1 MNNFLVI
8 LRRLALLYIAMFLEN
23 QSWFQ
28 VILFTFF
35 SVAFI
40 IYLCYAR
47 PMNSR
52 FKNNLS
58 LFNEGITCIV
68 AYLIMVLNGLC
79 NQAAQYQ
86 HVGTFIVRILY
97 VCWAVNALI
106 ILILMILGLKKLC
119 IKCHKNRCKKRR

>member
-1 MNNFLVI
+1 
-8 LRRLALLYIAMFLEN
+8 MFMED

-35 SVAFI
+35 SVAYI
-40 IYLCYAR
+40 IYLSYAK

-68 AYLIMVLNGLC
+68 SYQIMVLNGLC
-79 NQAAQYQ
+79 NEAVQYQ

-97 VCWAVNALI
+97 VCWGVNALI
-106 ILILMILGLKKLC
+106 ILILMFLDRCLRVGSGKEK
-119 IKCHKNRCKKRR
+119 IKVLMMS